1 MTDFEEYEQD
11 EPQQTDETINNGVRA
26 YKAQALF
33 NEAQLF
39 LNTQPGQDGRGKF
52 RNLLKA
58 AEKSKISRD
67 EYMPKGKTLTDE
79 QLRSARQGEA
89 VDNLSDK
96 VKGDIALSIAQAA
109 LRHGAVE
116 VKAIEGHIEYAES
129 LSRSSDHNDNS
140 PEVL

>member
-1 MTDFEEYEQD
+1 MTDLEEH
-11 EPQQTDETINNGVRA
+11 TGETPENDDAVNNGVRV

-58 AEKSKISRD
+58 AEKSKIPRD
-67 EYMPKGKTLTDE
+67 AYMPEGKTLTDE

-96 VKGDIALSIAQAA
+96 VKNDIALSIAKAA
-109 LRHGAVE
+109 LSHGASQPEAVN
-116 VKAIEGHIEYAES
+116 GHFEYAES
-129 LSRSSDHNDNS
+129 LRRDDVSGDQ
-140 PEVL
+140 PEVM